1 MLVRLFWLSIRVPPM
16 NIYNYLAI
24 CILFIFEGCRSG
36 EQYAI
41 NTSSD
46 AYAKGFY
53 VTVEEGI
60 RKLTVVNPWEKARNI
75 QIEYYLIDKT
85 SEIPVSL
92 KGKNIIRTPVEKIIC
107 LSTTHLA
114 FLDALGEI
122 NRVKGISGGIYVSHP
137 IIKQGVQNA
146 EIIDVGYGQNLN
158 FEAIIDLQPDV
169 VMVYGVDSEI
179 TGFLSKFSD
188 LGIPSI
194 LNAEY
199 LETSPLGKAEWIK
212 FAGEL
217 FNKGELADSIFRET
231 ERRYKELTRISAGQA
246 RRPKVM
252 MGLPYRDAWWVPGGD
267 SYMARLIADAGGDY
281 IGSNNSS
288 RESYVISFEEA
299 LMWAS
304 VANFWLN
311 LGMVTSKSEILTADS
326 RFEKFKVFNQGEIFN
341 NNRRATGLG
350 GNDFWESGVVAP
362 EVILADLI
370 SIFHR
375 ETMNN
380 HEMIYYQ
387 EIK

>member
-1 MLVRLFWLSIRVPPM
+1 M
-16 NIYNYLAI
+16 NIYTYLII
-24 CILFIFEGCRSG
+24 CILLVFDGCRSG
-36 EQYAI
+36 EQHTENA
-41 NTSSD
+41 SSD
-46 AYAKGFY
+46 AFAKGFY
-53 VTVEEGI
+53 VNVEEGI
-60 RKLTVVNPWEKARNI
+60 RKLTVINPWEKARNV
-75 QIEYYLIDKT
+75 QIDYYLVDKT
-85 SEIPVSL
+85 LDIPAPL

-137 IIKQGVQNA
+137 VIKRGIQNA

-212 FAGEL
+212 FVGEL
-217 FNKGELADSIFRET
+217 FNKGELADSIFGET
-231 ERRYKELTRISAGQA
+231 ERKYKELTRVSAGQIK
-246 RRPKVM
+246 RPKVM

-267 SYMARLIADAGGDY
+267 SYIAQLIADAGGDY
-281 IGSNNSS
+281 IGKDNNS
-288 RESYVISFEEA
+288 RESFVISFEEA

-304 VANFWLN
+304 IADVWLN
-311 LGMVTSKSEILTADS
+311 VGMVTSKSEILAADS
-326 RFEKFKVFNQGEIFN
+326 RFEKFRVFNQGEIFN

-350 GNDFWESGVVAP
+350 GNDFWESGVIAP

-370 SIFHR
+370 RIFHR
-375 ETMNN
+375 GSVTSED
-380 HEMIYYQ
+380 MIYYQ

>member
-1 MLVRLFWLSIRVPPM
+1 MPVKLFWLLIRITPM
-16 NIYNYLAI
+16 NIYNHLAI
-24 CILFIFEGCRSG
+24 CILLVSIGCHPG
-36 EQYAI
+36 EQHTENA
-41 NTSSD
+41 SSD
-46 AYAKGFY
+46 AYARGFY
-53 VTVEEGI
+53 ITVEEGI

-75 QIEYYLIDKT
+75 QIDYYLVDKT
-85 SEIPVSL
+85 SDIPASL

-122 NRVKGISGGIYVSHP
+122 SRVKGISGGIYVSHP
-137 IIKQGVQNA
+137 VISQGVQNA

-217 FNKGELADSIFRET
+217 FNKGELADSIFGET
-231 ERRYKELTRISAGQA
+231 ERKYIELTRVSARQA
-246 RRPKVM
+246 NRPKVM

-281 IGSNNSS
+281 IGSDNSS

-304 VANFWLN
+304 VADFWLN
-311 LGMVTSKSEILTADS
+311 VGMVTSKSEILAADA
-326 RFEKFKVFNQGEIFN
+326 RFEKFRVFSQGEIFN

-375 ETMNN
+375 GALNT

>member
-1 MLVRLFWLSIRVPPM
+1 MD
-16 NIYNYLAI
+16 IYNYLAI
-24 CILFIFEGCRSG
+24 IVLLLFLGCRPG
-36 EQYAI
+36 EQH
-41 NTSSD
+41 TKSRSSD
-46 AYAKGFY
+46 AYAEGFY
-53 VTVEEGI
+53 VTDEEGI

-75 QIEYYLIDKT
+75 QIDYYLVDKT
-85 SEIPVSL
+85 SDIPASL

-122 NRVKGISGGIYVSHP
+122 SRVKGISGGIYVSHP
-137 IIKQGVQNA
+137 IIKKGVENA

-217 FNKGELADSIFRET
+217 FNKGELADSIFGET
-231 ERRYKELTRISAGQA
+231 ERKYKELTRISAGQA
-246 RRPKVM
+246 NKPKVM

-281 IGSNNSS
+281 IGSDNSS

-304 VANFWLN
+304 VADFWLN
-311 LGMVTSKSEILTADS
+311 VGMVTSKSEILAADS
-326 RFEKFKVFNQGEIFN
+326 RFEKFRVFSQGEIFN

-375 ETMNN
+375 GALNSQ
-380 HEMIYYQ
+380 EMTYYQ

>member
-1 MLVRLFWLSIRVPPM
+1 M
-16 NIYNYLAI
+16 NILNYLII
-24 CILFIFEGCRSG
+24 CILILLEGCQSG
-36 EQYAI
+36 EKHTQSA
-41 NTSSD
+41 SSD
-46 AYAKGFY
+46 NYAKGFY
-53 VTVEEGI
+53 ITIEDGI

-75 QIEYYLIDKT
+75 QIDYYLIDKT
-85 SEIPVSL
+85 SEIPASL
-92 KGKNIIRTPVEKIIC
+92 TGKNIIRTPVEKIIC

-137 IIKQGVQNA
+137 VIKQGIQNA

-217 FNKGELADSIFRET
+217 FNKGELADSIFGET
-231 ERRYKELTRISAGQA
+231 ERKYKELTRISAGQTV
-246 RRPKVM
+246 RPKVM

-267 SYMARLIADAGGDY
+267 SYMARLISDAGGDY
-281 IGSNNSS
+281 IGSSNHS

-304 VANFWLN
+304 VADFWLN
-311 LGMVTSKSEILTADS
+311 VGMVSSKSEILAADS
-326 RFEKFKVFNQGEIFN
+326 RFAKFRVFSQGEIFN
-341 NNRRATGLG
+341 NNRRATDLG
-350 GNDFWESGVVAP
+350 GNDFWESGVVVP

-370 SIFHR
+370 RIFHR
-375 ETMNN
+375 GALNGK
-380 HEMIYYQ
+380 EMTYYQ